1 MTVLSFIETLY
12 YVFHFKQAR
21 YNRKQSQKKLLLLDF
36 ALCIKAKA
44 YTVNQLLFAG

>member
-1 MTVLSFIETLY
+1 MTVHSFIETIY
-12 YVFHFKQAR
+12 YVFHFEQAR

>member
-1 MTVLSFIETLY
+1 MTVLSFIETIY
-12 YVFHFKQAR
+12 YFHFKQAS

-44 YTVNQLLFAG
+44 YTVNQL

>member
-1 MTVLSFIETLY
+1 MTVLSFFETIY
-12 YVFHFKQAR
+12 YVFYFEQAR

-36 ALCIKAKA
+36 ALCIKAKT